1 MHSGELSTRSHTGQG
16 ELSGEDGSVWQ
27 EGVSLGTT
35 SKTSVI
41 YFGFNQGTTGSTDTD

>member
-16 ELSGEDGSVWQ
+16 ELSGEDGSVWK

-41 YFGFNQGTTGSTDTD
+41 YFGFNQGTTGSTDAD